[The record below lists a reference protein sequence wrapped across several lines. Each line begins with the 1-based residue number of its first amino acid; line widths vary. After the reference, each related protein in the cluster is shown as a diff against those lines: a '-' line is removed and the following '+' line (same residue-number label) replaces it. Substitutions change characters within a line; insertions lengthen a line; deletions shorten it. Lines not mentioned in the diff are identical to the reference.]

1 MKNTRDKILTA
12 ARNLFNREAYSKVTI
27 RMIAQEIQISSGNL
41 NYHFKKKEEILEA
54 LYFEMVEEFDE
65 RIKNLN
71 EVEFD
76 LKSVKLDMKSSMERM
91 LNYSF
96 FWTDL
101 YNLLRA
107 NKKIKN
113 HFQEVY
119 QARFNGYLF
128 LFEQLAK
135 KGIMTSIEDRAEA
148 KFLIERMLAF
158 SDTWIYNSA
167 LYDKKINAKLI
178 EEEANKL
185 LSFLYPYFTTS
196 AKKEFEELRA
206 LELN

>member
-107 NKKIKN
+107 NRKIKN

-167 LYDKKINAKLI
+167 LYDKKINTKLI